1 MNREINKSIAGILLA
16 KNRKNFQPNLTLK
29 TGRRRESEV
38 TLNFDPVDRNRGSNA
53 EIGKNSCVKNLRER
67 KRERCDVAVGQRIQI
82 SLHVYRTVALTN
94 RIFTIPELGETYA
107 NAQHTSAH
115 AKERER
121 ETETRMKTLE
131 WERKTAV

>member
-29 TGRRRESEV
+29 TERRRESEV

-67 KRERCDVAVGQRIQI
+67 KREVRRRRRAANSDFIARLPYCRPDKSYFYHSRTRRDVCECA
-82 SLHVYRTVALTN
+82 
-94 RIFTIPELGETYA
+94 
-107 NAQHTSAH
+107 AH
-115 AKERER
+115 ECACERKRER
-121 ETETRMKTLE
+121 D
-131 WERKTAV
+131 